1 MAAPSSNA
9 AIRKALR
16 QFEDGLQT
24 FCGQL
29 ATETAELRRNVEN
42 QPCTGAYYRNVL
54 EDLQLRA
61 DAVGQ
66 ELQSLG
72 ALSLDA
78 VSIEELV
85 GHSVALYCQNYEQ
98 IQQLEATLAQYGYRD
113 LYAPLPPENPLD
125 MLELT
130 AGARGQ
136 GRQPQHPDVEAE
148 GQEYGE
154 ADEAA
159 AGAYGSEQP
168 LVAEGFLEA
177 EEEALGEVTNRLA
190 GARLAAECDASPA
203 GQRAGGGAPPPR
215 TALKAMAPMTAAKA
229 LMRPADTP
237 SSLASPEA
245 LSPSMRELL
254 GRYAASSGGGLSLH
268 PLSSAP
274 TSGTPRLGSGSAGP
288 RGATPS
294 YLSPAFQLAAMEQE
308 VQMAHASA
316 AAAQQG
322 GGGNGDT
329 PPAAPGWEADDAMYN
344 ALTATAK
351 KLADKP
357 SFMEAYRQKFPH
369 IMASTERLLQTV
381 EKQRRPAAAAAV
393 AVEEAAAGPMAALTL
408 AAHAAAGHL
417 GRRHVPDEESTMD
430 LMAQVLVSRRPLTDD
445 HTAELGDMVASAAGS
460 PPLAPADDQEQQERP
475 APTTAALLSRAMGS
489 GAAAAVAAAG
499 SSEHHPIS
507 SLRADDPPSTA
518 AAAAAA
524 GVPQSAPRSERSKP
538 QLEAAIAAALG
549 RSTAAAPTPAAAPP
563 AVPSA
568 TPAAAAAA
576 PRPPPAMP
584 ASVARAPPPPPAAP
598 AAPAAPSGAPTP
610 AAPVTVPALRLV
622 GEEEYVELPS
632 FIRSQLALQVLNSTL
647 QQLHAL
653 AMERSSGFTM
663 ADVEAAGLGAKCKV
677 VVNSLVKLG
686 RAQLKVAAQGT
697 LYLLT

>member
-54 EDLQLRA
+54 EDLQQRA

-66 ELQSLG
+66 ELQALS

-78 VSIEELV
+78 VSMEELV

-113 LYAPLPPENPLD
+113 LYAPLPPEHPLD

-130 AGARGQ
+130 AGGRGQ
-136 GRQPQHPDVEAE
+136 RQQPQHLDMEAE
-148 GQEYGE
+148 GEDLEQAE
-154 ADEAA
+154 EAA
-159 AGAYGSEQP
+159 AGFHDSEEL
-168 LVAEGFLEA
+168 LVAEGSPLEG
-177 EEEALGEVTNRLA
+177 EEAALGEVTNRLA
-190 GARLAAECDASPA
+190 AARLAADCDASPA
-203 GQRAGGGAPPPR
+203 AQRAGGGAPPPR

-254 GRYAASSGGGLSLH
+254 GKYAASSGGGLSLH

-274 TSGTPRLGSGSAGP
+274 ASGTPRLGSGGAGP

-322 GGGNGDT
+322 GDAGGGT
-329 PPAAPGWEADDAMYN
+329 PPAAPGWQADDAMYN

-393 AVEEAAAGPMAALTL
+393 AHEEAAAGPVAALAL
-408 AAHAAAGHL
+408 AAHAAAGQQ
-417 GRRHVPDEESTMD
+417 GRRHMPDEESTLD
-430 LMAQVLVSRRPLTDD
+430 LMSQVLVSRRPLADE
-445 HTAELGDMVASAAGS
+445 HMAEMEDVAAAAGS
-460 PPLAPADDQEQQERP
+460 PPWAAPAAGAAQDEEQQERP

-489 GAAAAVAAAG
+489 SAAAATPVA
-499 SSEHHPIS
+499 
-507 SLRADDPPSTA
+507 
-518 AAAAAA
+518 
-524 GVPQSAPRSERSKP
+524 
-538 QLEAAIAAALG
+538 
-549 RSTAAAPTPAAAPP
+549 
-563 AVPSA
+563 
-568 TPAAAAAA
+568 
-576 PRPPPAMP
+576 
-584 ASVARAPPPPPAAP
+584 
-598 AAPAAPSGAPTP
+598 
-610 AAPVTVPALRLV
+610 VPALRVV
-622 GEEEYVELPS
+622 GAEEYHELPT
-632 FIRSQLALQVLNSTL
+632 FIRSQLPLDVLNATL
-647 QQLHAL
+647 ERLHAV
-653 AMERSSGFTM
+653 ATERSSGFTM

-697 LYLLT
+697 LYLLI